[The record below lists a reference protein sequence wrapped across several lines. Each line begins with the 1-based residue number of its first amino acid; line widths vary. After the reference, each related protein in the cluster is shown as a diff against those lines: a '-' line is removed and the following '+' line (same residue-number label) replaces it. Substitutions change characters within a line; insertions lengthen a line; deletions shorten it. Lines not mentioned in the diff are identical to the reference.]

1 MKFVFSEFEVDF
13 SRAIDEQLRRTI
25 QEFLSR
31 QTSDLKDIFL
41 YHLGMESQ
49 TGKKGK
55 RIRPLLTALCTAGAG
70 QDWRKAIPAACAIEL
85 IHNFS
90 LIHDDIEDNGDTR
103 RGKLSVWKK
112 WGLAKGINSGDAMF
126 AVAFEVLSSNEVLD
140 DQQSLK
146 CIRLLANTCIALTE
160 GQQLDIDYETRESI
174 SPDEYLLMIK
184 GKTAALIA
192 CCTETGAL
200 IGELDGKNRSQYRSF
215 GENLGIAFQ
224 LQDDWLGIWGD
235 PAITGKS
242 ISSDLVERKKSY
254 PIIMGMLKSKRFN
267 EKWLLGEIQPDDIN
281 ILADW
286 LDQDGIKA
294 EVEEKIRYWTEKAQQ
309 DLNTMDCIVEIKM
322 SLTEF
327 TNQLLNRK
335 K

>member
-200 IGELDGKNRSQYRSF
+200 IGELDEKKRSQYRSF

>member
-1 MKFVFSEFEVDF
+1 MKFVFSDFEAEV
-13 SRAIDEQLRRTI
+13 SQAIDEQLRRTI

-41 YHLGMESQ
+41 YHLGLESQ
-49 TGKKGK
+49 TEKKGK
-55 RIRPLLTALCTAGAG
+55 RIRPLLTALCAAGAG
-70 QDWRKAIPAACAIEL
+70 QNWRKAIPAACAIEL
-85 IHNFS
+85 VHNFS

-103 RGKLSVWKK
+103 RGKPAVWKK

-126 AVAFEVLSSNEVLD
+126 AAAFEVLSSNEVLD

-146 CIRLLANTCIALTE
+146 CICLLANTCIALTE

-192 CCTETGAL
+192 CCAETGAL
-200 IGELDGKNRSQYRSF
+200 IGELDEKNRSQYRAF

-235 PAITGKS
+235 PANTGKS

-267 EKWLLGEIQPDDIN
+267 EKWLLGEIQPDDIS

-294 EVEEKIRYWTEKAQQ
+294 GVEEKIRYWTEKAQQ
-309 DLNTMDCIVEIKM
+309 NLETMDCMDEIRM
-322 SLTEF
+322 SIKIF
-327 TNQLLNRK
+327 TQQLMSRQK
-335 K
+335 

>member
-1 MKFVFSEFEVDF
+1 MKFVFSDFEAEV
-13 SRAIDEQLRRTI
+13 SQAIDEQFRRTV
-25 QEFLSR
+25 QYGLPK
-31 QTSDLKDIFL
+31 QTSELKDIFL
-41 YHLGMESQ
+41 YHLGLESQ
-49 TGKKGK
+49 TEKKGK

-70 QDWRKAIPAACAIEL
+70 QNWRKAIPAACAIEL
-85 IHNFS
+85 VHNFS

-103 RGKLSVWKK
+103 RGKPAVWKK

-126 AVAFEVLSSNEVLD
+126 AAAFEVLSSNEVLD
-140 DQQSLK
+140 DQQSLI

-192 CCTETGAL
+192 CCAETGAL
-200 IGELDGKNRSQYRSF
+200 IGELDEKNRSQYRAF

-235 PAITGKS
+235 PANTGKS

-267 EKWLLGEIQPDDIN
+267 EKWLLGEIQPDDIS

-294 EVEEKIRYWTEKAQQ
+294 GVEEKIRYWTEKAQQ
-309 DLNTMDCIVEIKM
+309 NLETMDCMDEIRM
-322 SLTEF
+322 SIKIF
-327 TNQLLNRK
+327 TQQLLSRQK
-335 K
+335 

>member
-1 MKFVFSEFEVDF
+1 MKFDFSEFEADV
-13 SRAIDEQLRRTI
+13 SQAIDEQLRKTI
-25 QEFLSR
+25 QDVLSI
-31 QTSDLKDIFL
+31 QSSDLKDIFL
-41 YHLGMESQ
+41 YHLGLESQ

-70 QDWRKAIPAACAIEL
+70 QDWRKSIPNACAIEL

-90 LIHDDIEDNGDTR
+90 LIHDDIEDKGDTR
-103 RGKLSVWKK
+103 RGKPTVWKK

-126 AVAFEVLSSNEVLD
+126 AAAFDVLSGNEVLD
-140 DQQSLK
+140 DQQTLK

-174 SPDEYLLMIK
+174 SPEEYFHMIK

-200 IGELDGKNRSQYRSF
+200 VGELDEKNRSQYRSF

-242 ISSDLVERKKSY
+242 ISSDLAEKKKSY
-254 PIIMGMLKSKRFN
+254 PVVQGVLKSNRFH
-267 EKWLLGEIQPDDIN
+267 EKWMFGKIRQDEIPM
-281 ILADW
+281 LADW
-286 LDQDGIKA
+286 LEEDGIKA

-309 DLNTMDCIVEIKM
+309 DLESMDCTDEIRM
-322 SLTEF
+322 SLNIF
-327 TNQLLNRK
+327 TQQLLCRQK
-335 K
+335 

>member
-1 MKFVFSEFEVDF
+1 
-13 SRAIDEQLRRTI
+13 
-25 QEFLSR
+25 
-31 QTSDLKDIFL
+31 
-41 YHLGMESQ
+41 
-49 TGKKGK
+49 
-55 RIRPLLTALCTAGAG
+55 
-70 QDWRKAIPAACAIEL
+70 L

-90 LIHDDIEDNGDTR
+90 LIHDDIEDKGDTR
-103 RGKLSVWKK
+103 RGKPTVWKK

-126 AVAFEVLSSNEVLD
+126 AAAFDVLSGNEVLD
-140 DQQSLK
+140 DQQTLK

-174 SPDEYLLMIK
+174 SPEEYFHMIK

-200 IGELDGKNRSQYRSF
+200 VGELDEKNRSQYRSF

-242 ISSDLVERKKSY
+242 ISSDLAEKKKSY
-254 PIIMGMLKSKRFN
+254 PVVQGVLKSNRFH
-267 EKWLLGEIQPDDIN
+267 EKWMFGKIRQDEIPM
-281 ILADW
+281 LADW
-286 LDQDGIKA
+286 LEEDGIKA

-309 DLNTMDCIVEIKM
+309 DLESMDCTDEIRM
-322 SLTEF
+322 SLNIF
-327 TNQLLNRK
+327 TQQLLCRQK
-335 K
+335 

>member
-1 MKFVFSEFEVDF
+1 MKFVFSDFEAEV
-13 SRAIDEQLRRTI
+13 SQAIDEQFRRTV
-25 QEFLSR
+25 QYGLPK
-31 QTSDLKDIFL
+31 QTSELKDIFL
-41 YHLGMESQ
+41 YHLGLESQ
-49 TGKKGK
+49 TEKKGK

-70 QDWRKAIPAACAIEL
+70 QNWRKAIPAACAIEL
-85 IHNFS
+85 VHNFS

-126 AVAFEVLSSNEVLD
+126 AAAFEVLSSNEVLD
-140 DQQSLK
+140 DQQSLI

-192 CCTETGAL
+192 CCAETGAL
-200 IGELDGKNRSQYRSF
+200 IGELDEKNRSQYRAF

-235 PAITGKS
+235 PANTGKS

-267 EKWLLGEIQPDDIN
+267 EKWLLGEIQPDDIS

-294 EVEEKIRYWTEKAQQ
+294 GVEEKIRYWTEKAQQ
-309 DLNTMDCIVEIKM
+309 NLETMDCMDEIRM
-322 SLTEF
+322 SIKIF
-327 TNQLLNRK
+327 TQQLLSRQK
-335 K
+335 